1 MPSIE
6 RTNRRSFMFLMGVIT
21 LIILIFLLP
30 IIREINHWLILG
42 DIHVIIS
49 KSDVDYGFSMDL
61 P

>member
-1 MPSIE
+1 
-6 RTNRRSFMFLMGVIT
+6 MFLMGVIT